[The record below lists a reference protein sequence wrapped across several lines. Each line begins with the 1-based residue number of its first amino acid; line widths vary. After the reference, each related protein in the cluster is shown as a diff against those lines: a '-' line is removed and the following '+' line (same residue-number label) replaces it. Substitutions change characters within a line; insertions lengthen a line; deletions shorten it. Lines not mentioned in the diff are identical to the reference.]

1 MLLKQANTEASME
14 LNYVKDHLFDLLNES
29 DLLDV
34 SDIICDD
41 KKAPLKSSCMMVIDF

>member
-1 MLLKQANTEASME
+1 ME

-41 KKAPLKSSCMMVIDF
+41 KKGTFEIVVHDGDRFLITCEEIKA